1 MKEREIKIGNQYH
14 HFKGH
19 NYIVKEICYDSEHYD
34 EENPNNSRMVV
45 YEDVDRKICWVRPYE
60 MFNSLVDKEKY
71 PNVEQE
77 YRFELIERGE

>member
-14 HFKGH
+14 HFKGN
-19 NYIVKEICYDSEHYD
+19 NYLVLHIAYDSETNHD
-34 EENPNNSRMVV
+34 EKPRKLVV
-45 YEDVDRKICWVRPYE
+45 YEALYGEHKIWVRDYD
-60 MFNSLVDKEKY
+60 MFASKVDKEKY